1 VSASDRSGNKSN
13 ASSVEV
19 TVPACSNGSN
29 EASVGDYSGQLEIL
43 IDDGPRGGHT
53 QYFLNTGNGRLS
65 IRFADKPPRSV
76 FSGDHVHVRGT
87 PGGEE
92 LIVASGDDVQILALD
107 SSTTTSTST
116 TFSTFPM
123 PKYTFGAQ
131 KTLVMLVNFQDNA
144 IQPWTT
150 DEIRTMV
157 FGTVSNYLLE
167 NSYRQ
172 TWLTGDVAGWY
183 TIGLNNTTC
192 DNRDIATYSNAAAAA
207 AGVNLSAY
215 TRWVYVFP
223 PTIACQWTG
232 LATVG
237 DNPSKAWING
247 KIEAGVFTHE
257 IGHNLGL
264 YHAHTLL
271 PDGSTL
277 EYGDSL
283 DVMGS
288 SKSAHYGA
296 FQKERLGW
304 LGYGNSPPILTV
316 EAAGTYVI
324 DAYESVGTRAK
335 VLKVPKGVDPATGFK
350 SYYYLESRQAIGF
363 DGFLATVPSWQM
375 NGANILSGL
384 VTHTAA
390 EHPDSSFL
398 LDMTPETSESV
409 LSDPA
414 LVAGKTYT
422 DNTARLSITPLWV
435 NATEAAVKVTFDCEH
450 QSPTVTMSPSSSSGT
465 LTIVYTIAVTNKD
478 MTNCTASTFNLQPS
492 VPTGWSAA
500 LSVSTLT
507 LAPGASASA
516 SFTVSYPAT
525 ATAGSYTVGVTAANF
540 AYPVQASATYPV
552 MLGSSSLSTTV
563 ITDKTTYVAGDNV
576 MSINTT
582 MLGTQPLAGAS
593 VTFTITKPNGVTTTQ
608 TSTTD
613 ANGKA
618 GYKWRLNRQKDPS
631 GSYQVR
637 TVATSQGKS
646 VSATT
651 SFTVR

>member
-1 VSASDRSGNKSN
+1 
-13 ASSVEV
+13 
-19 TVPACSNGSN
+19 
-29 EASVGDYSGQLEIL
+29 
-43 IDDGPRGGHT
+43 
-53 QYFLNTGNGRLS
+53 LNTGNGRFS
-65 IRFADKPPRSV
+65 IRFPGQPPRALL
-76 FSGDHVHVRGT
+76 SGDHVQIRGALD
-87 PGGEE
+87 GEE
-92 LIVASGDDVQILALD
+92 LTVTSEGDVQTLALD
-107 SSTTTSTST
+107 SSTTATTSN

-157 FGTVSNYLLE
+157 LGTASNYLLE

-172 TWLTGDVAGWY
+172 TWLTGDVIGWY
-183 TIGLNNTTC
+183 TLALSNNTC

-207 AGVNLSAY
+207 LGVNLSAY
-215 TRWVYVFP
+215 SRWIYVFP
-223 PTIACQWTG
+223 PTPACQWTG

-264 YHAHTLL
+264 YHAHTSL

-304 LGYGNSPPILTV
+304 LGYGNSPPVVTV

-324 DAYESVGTRAK
+324 ESYESIGTKAK
-335 VLKVPKGVDPATGFK
+335 ALKIPKGIDPSTGFK

-363 DGFLATVPSWQM
+363 DSFLATVPSWQM
-375 NGANILSGL
+375 NGENILSG
-384 VTHTAA
+384 VVMHKAS
-390 EHPDSSFL
+390 EHPDSNFL
-398 LDMTPETSESV
+398 LDMTPETYEST
-409 LSDPA
+409 LTDPA

-422 DNTARLSITPLWV
+422 DSAAGLSITPLWV

-450 QSPTVTMSPSSSSGT
+450 QSPAVTLSPSGPSSSDVLT
-465 LTIVYTIAVTNKD
+465 LTFAVGVTNKD
-478 MTNCTASTFNLQPS
+478 VANCADSTFDLLS
-492 VPTGWSAA
+492 VVPTGWSATLLPSTLRLA
-500 LSVSTLT
+500 AGASGSATLSVNYPAST
-507 LAPGASASA
+507 PSS
-516 SFTVSYPAT
+516 SYPVA
-525 ATAGSYTVGVTAANF
+525 VTASNS
-540 AYPVQASATYPV
+540 AYPVQGSATYAV
-552 MLGSSSLSTTV
+552 VLVSSLLSTTV
-563 ITDKTTYVAGDNV
+563 STDKTAYAAGDTV
-576 MSINTT
+576 TSVNTT
-582 MLGTQPLAGAS
+582 KLGAEPLAGAS
-593 VTFTITKPNGVTTTQ
+593 VTFKITKPNGVTVTQ
-608 TSTTD
+608 TGTTD

-618 GYKWRLNRQKDPS
+618 GYKWRMNKQKDPA
-631 GSYQVR
+631 GSYQVS

-651 SFTVR
+651 FFTVR